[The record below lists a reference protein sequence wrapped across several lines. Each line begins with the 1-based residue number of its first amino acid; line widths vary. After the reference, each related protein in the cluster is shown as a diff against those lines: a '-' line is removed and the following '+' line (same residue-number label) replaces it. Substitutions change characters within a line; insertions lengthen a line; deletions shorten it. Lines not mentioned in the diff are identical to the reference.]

1 MKKQKIFVTGAEG
14 FIGSHLVEKLVLSG
28 YEVKSL
34 VLYNYQ
40 NSYGWIDHIDKNIKK
55 NLEIITGDIRDISML
70 EKEFKGI
77 DTVFHLAALI
87 GIPYSYI
94 SPNSYV
100 KTNIEGSFNVFNA
113 ALKNDVSLVV
123 NTSTSEVYGSAQ
135 TVPIKEN
142 HILSAQSPYAA
153 SKIAADQIG
162 MSYFK
167 SFNLPLAIIRPFN
180 TFGPRQSARAVI
192 STIIIQALTGS
203 KIKLGNTYS
212 TRDFTFVED
221 AVNAFSKCINNRKIL
236 GQTFNLGTGY
246 EISVKDI
253 VKMVSVILNKKLII
267 VKDNKRIRPNKSE
280 VDRLVASNL
289 KGKKLLKWKP
299 KFSGQEGFKRG
310 LELTIKWFES
320 NLDKKNFKT
329 NIYNV

>member
-14 FIGSHLVEKLVLSG
+14 FIGSHLIEKLVLCG
-28 YEVKSL
+28 HEVKSL

-40 NSYGWIDHIDKNIKK
+40 NSYGWIDHIDKNIKR
-55 NLEIITGDIRDISML
+55 NLETITGDIRDISML
-70 EKEFKGI
+70 EKEFKGV

-94 SPNSYV
+94 SPSSYV

-113 ALKNDVSLVV
+113 ALKNDISLVV

-135 TVPIKEN
+135 TVPIKED
-142 HILSAQSPYAA
+142 HVLSAQSPYAA

-167 SFNLPLAIIRPFN
+167 SFNLPIAIIRPFN

-203 KIKLGNTYS
+203 KIKLGNTNS
-212 TRDFTFVED
+212 TRDFTFVD
-221 AVNAFSKCINNRKIL
+221 DTVDAFSKCINNKNIL
-236 GQTFNLGTGY
+236 GQTFNLGTGH
-246 EISVKDI
+246 EISIKEI
-253 VKMVSVILNKKLII
+253 VKMVSDILNKKLVI
-267 VKDNKRIRPNKSE
+267 VKDNKRIRPKKSE

-289 KGKKLLKWKP
+289 RGKKLLKWKP

-310 LELTIKWFES
+310 LEQTIEWFEN
-320 NLDKKNFKT
+320 NLDQKNFKT
-329 NIYNV
+329 KIYNV